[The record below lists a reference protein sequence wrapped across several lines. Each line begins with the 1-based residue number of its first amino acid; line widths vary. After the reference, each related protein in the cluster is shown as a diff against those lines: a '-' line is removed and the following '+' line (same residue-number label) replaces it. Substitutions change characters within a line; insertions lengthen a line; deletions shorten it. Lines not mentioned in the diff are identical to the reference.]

1 MGQDGGLQTREREVV
16 PLVAHG
22 PREGDGRRVAGGGE
36 LVDDGASRV
45 AQAEVAS
52 HLVEG
57 FSGGVVQRLAEDL
70 VQAVVEHVDEH
81 GVAAGDDKR
90 DRRRCGLG
98 VLQEVGVD
106 VGLQVVHAD
115 QGYFQE
121 GRQRLGRGDADD
133 QRPHQPG
140 ADRDR
145 DGVQVPEGHVR
156 LPEHLCEG
164 RVDRLDVGP

>member
-1 MGQDGGLQTREREVV
+1 M
-16 PLVAHG
+16 
-22 PREGDGRRVAGGGE
+22 
-36 LVDDGASRV
+36 
-45 AQAEVAS
+45 
-52 HLVEG
+52 
-57 FSGGVVQRLAEDL
+57 
-70 VQAVVEHVDEH
+70 VEHVDEH
-81 GVAAGDDKR
+81 GVAAGDDQR
-90 DRRRCGLG
+90 DRRRGGLG

-106 VGLQVVHAD
+106 VGLQVVHTD

-156 LPEHLCEG
+156 LPEHFGES